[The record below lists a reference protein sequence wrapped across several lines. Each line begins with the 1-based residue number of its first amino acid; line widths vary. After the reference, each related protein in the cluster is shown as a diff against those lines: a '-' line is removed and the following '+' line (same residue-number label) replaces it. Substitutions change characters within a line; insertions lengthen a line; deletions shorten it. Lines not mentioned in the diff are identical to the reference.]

1 MNYSIYAESTPN
13 PEVMKFV
20 SNRMLSD
27 KSLEILTASEGK
39 DIPLVNELFKLP
51 FVKSVFISSNF
62 VSVTKTENV
71 EWQTIAL
78 QLRIYIADYLNSIEI
93 INHTESISITK
104 IEESESESTSERK
117 TEDKREFEGT
127 EKEIADLL
135 DEYIRPAVEGDGG
148 SITLHSFKDGIVS
161 VTLSGACNGCPS
173 STVTLKQG
181 IEGLLK
187 QKIGDKIKEVV
198 AR

>member
-104 IEESESESTSERK
+104 IEESESTSERK

>member
-20 SNRMLSD
+20 SNRMLAD
-27 KSLEILTASEGK
+27 KSLEILMASEGK

-104 IEESESESTSERK
+104 NKESESTPERK
-117 TEDKREFEGT
+117 KEEKREFEGT
-127 EKEIADLL
+127 EKDIVDLL

-148 SITLHSFKDGIVS
+148 SIKLHSFKDGIVS

-173 STVTLKQG
+173 SSVTLKQG

-198 AR
+198 AI

>member
-20 SNRMLSD
+20 SNRMLGD
-27 KSLEILTASEGK
+27 KSLEILNASEAK
-39 DIPLVNELFKLP
+39 EIPIAYELFKLP

-62 VSVTKTENV
+62 VSVTKTATI
-71 EWQTIAL
+71 EWQDIAL
-78 QLRIYIADYLNSIEI
+78 QLRMYITDFLNSIEI
-93 INHTESISITK
+93 INHTEYISTDIK
-104 IEESESESTSERK
+104 EKSESVKEVIIEE
-117 TEDKREFEGT
+117 KREFEGT
-127 EKEIADLL
+127 EKEIAELL

-148 SITLHSFKDGIVS
+148 AITLHSFVDGIVS

-181 IEGLLK
+181 IESLLK
-187 QKIGDKIKEVV
+187 QKMGEKIKEVV
-198 AR
+198 AK

>member
-20 SNRMLSD
+20 SNRMLAD
-27 KSLEILTASEGK
+27 KSLEILKASEAIE
-39 DIPLVNELFKLP
+39 IPIANELFKLP

-62 VSVTKTENV
+62 VSVTKTETV
-71 EWQTIAL
+71 DWQDIAL
-78 QLRIYIADYLNSIEI
+78 QLRMYITDFLNSIEI
-93 INHTESISITK
+93 INHTESISTNVK
-104 IEESESESTSERK
+104 ENSESIEEVK
-117 TEDKREFEGT
+117 TEVKREFEGS
-127 EKEIADLL
+127 EKEIVDLL

-187 QKIGDKIKEVV
+187 QKMGDKIKEVV

>member
-78 QLRIYIADYLNSIEI
+78 QLRIYIVDYLNSIEI

-104 IEESESESTSERK
+104 IEESEDTSERK
-117 TEDKREFEGT
+117 TEDKKEFEGT

-187 QKIGDKIKEVV
+187 QKMGDKIKEVV

>member
-62 VSVTKTENV
+62 VSVTKTENI

-104 IEESESESTSERK
+104 IEESESTSERK

>member
-20 SNRMLSD
+20 SNRMLAD
-27 KSLEILTASEGK
+27 KSLEILNASEAK
-39 DIPLVNELFKLP
+39 EIPIANELFKLP

-62 VSVTKTENV
+62 VSVTKTATI
-71 EWQTIAL
+71 EWQDIAL
-78 QLRIYIADYLNSIEI
+78 QLRMYITDFLNSIEI
-93 INHTESISITK
+93 INHTEYISTDIK
-104 IEESESESTSERK
+104 EKSESVKEVIIEE
-117 TEDKREFEGT
+117 KREFEGL
-127 EKEIADLL
+127 EKEIAELL

-148 SITLHSFKDGIVS
+148 AITLHSFVDGIVS

-181 IEGLLK
+181 IESLLK
-187 QKIGDKIKEVV
+187 QKMGEKIKEVV
-198 AR
+198 AK

>member
-1 MNYSIYAESTPN
+1 M
-13 PEVMKFV
+13 
-20 SNRMLSD
+20 
-27 KSLEILTASEGK
+27 
-39 DIPLVNELFKLP
+39 
-51 FVKSVFISSNF
+51 
-62 VSVTKTENV
+62 
-71 EWQTIAL
+71 
-78 QLRIYIADYLNSIEI
+78 DYLNSIEI
-93 INHTESISITK
+93 INHTESITTTIKENSESVKEVK
-104 IEESESESTSERK
+104 IEEET
-117 TEDKREFEGT
+117 EFEGS

-148 SITLHSFKDGIVS
+148 SITLHSFIDGIVS

-187 QKIGDKIKEVV
+187 QKMGDKIVEVV

>member
-20 SNRMLSD
+20 SNRMLAD
-27 KSLEILTASEGK
+27 KSLEILDASEAK
-39 DIPLVNELFKLP
+39 EIPIAYELFKLP

-71 EWQTIAL
+71 EWQDIAL
-78 QLRIYIADYLNSIEI
+78 QLRTYITDFLNSIEI
-93 INHTESISITK
+93 INHTESITANIKEYSEPIK
-104 IEESESESTSERK
+104 NQKKEEK
-117 TEDKREFEGT
+117 KEFEGS

-148 SITLHSFKDGIVS
+148 SITLHSFKDGVVS

-187 QKIGDKIKEVV
+187 QKMGDKIKEVV

>member
-20 SNRMLSD
+20 SNRMLAD
-27 KSLEILTASEGK
+27 KSLEILNASESK
-39 DIPLVNELFKLP
+39 KIPIAQELFKLP

-62 VSVTKTENV
+62 VSVTKTEAV
-71 EWQTIAL
+71 EWQDIAL
-78 QLRIYIADYLNSIEI
+78 QLRTYIMDYLNSIEI
-93 INHTESISITK
+93 INHTESITATVKENSESVKEIK
-104 IEESESESTSERK
+104 IEEEK
-117 TEDKREFEGT
+117 EFEGS

-148 SITLHSFKDGIVS
+148 SITLHSFIDGIVS

-187 QKIGDKIKEVV
+187 QKMGDKIKEVV

>member
-20 SNRMLSD
+20 SNRMLAD
-27 KSLEILTASEGK
+27 KSLEILNASESK
-39 DIPLVNELFKLP
+39 KIPIAHELFKLP

-62 VSVTKTENV
+62 VSVTKTEAV
-71 EWQTIAL
+71 EWQDIAL
-78 QLRIYIADYLNSIEI
+78 QLRTYIMDFLNSIEI
-93 INHTESISITK
+93 INHTESITTSVKENSESLKEVK
-104 IEESESESTSERK
+104 IEEEK
-117 TEDKREFEGT
+117 KEFEGS

-148 SITLHSFKDGIVS
+148 SITLHSFIDGIVS

-187 QKIGDKIKEVV
+187 QKMGDKIKEVV

>member
-20 SNRMLSD
+20 SNRMIAD
-27 KSLEILTASEGK
+27 KSLEILNASEAK
-39 DIPLVNELFKLP
+39 EIPIAYELFKLP

-62 VSVTKTENV
+62 VSVTKTEAV
-71 EWQTIAL
+71 EWQDIAL
-78 QLRIYIADYLNSIEI
+78 QLRTYIMDFLNSIEI
-93 INHTESISITK
+93 INHTESITTSVKVNSESLKEVK
-104 IEESESESTSERK
+104 IEEEK
-117 TEDKREFEGT
+117 KEFEGS

-148 SITLHSFKDGIVS
+148 SITLHSFIDGIVS

-187 QKIGDKIKEVV
+187 QKMGDKIKEVV

>member
-20 SNRMLSD
+20 SNRMLAD
-27 KSLEILTASEGK
+27 KSLEILKASEAIE
-39 DIPLVNELFKLP
+39 IPIANELFKLP

-62 VSVTKTENV
+62 VSVTKTEAV
-71 EWQTIAL
+71 EWQDIAL
-78 QLRIYIADYLNSIEI
+78 QLRTYITDFLNSIEI
-93 INHTESISITK
+93 INHTQTITTTIK
-104 IEESESESTSERK
+104 ENYETAKEVNKEEEK
-117 TEDKREFEGT
+117 KEFEGS
-127 EKEIADLL
+127 EKEIVDLL

-187 QKIGDKIKEVV
+187 QKMGDKIKEVV

>member
-27 KSLEILTASEGK
+27 KSLEILTSSEGK
-39 DIPLVNELFKLP
+39 DIPIVNEIFKLP

-71 EWQTIAL
+71 DWQTIAL

-93 INHTESISITK
+93 INHTESIPITK
-104 IEESESESTSERK
+104 IEDSESISKSE

-187 QKIGDKIKEVV
+187 QKMGDKIKEVV

>member
-104 IEESESESTSERK
+104 IEESESTSEGE
-117 TEDKREFEGT
+117 TEDKKEFEGT

-148 SITLHSFKDGIVS
+148 SITLHSFQDGIVS

>member
-20 SNRMLSD
+20 SNRMLAD
-27 KSLEILTASEGK
+27 KSLEILSASEAK
-39 DIPLVNELFKLP
+39 EIPIANELFKLP

-62 VSVTKTENV
+62 VSVTKTEHV
-71 EWQTIAL
+71 EWQDIAL
-78 QLRIYIADYLNSIEI
+78 QLRIYITDFLNSIEI
-93 INHTESISITK
+93 INHTESISVDIK
-104 IEESESESTSERK
+104 ENSESVKEAK

-173 STVTLKQG
+173 STITLKQG

-187 QKIGDKIKEVV
+187 QKMGDKIKEVV

>member
-20 SNRMLSD
+20 SNRMLAD
-27 KSLEILTASEGK
+27 KSLEILKASEAIE
-39 DIPLVNELFKLP
+39 IPIANELFKLP

-62 VSVTKTENV
+62 VSVTKTEIV
-71 EWQTIAL
+71 EWQDIAL
-78 QLRIYIADYLNSIEI
+78 QLRMYITDFLNSIEI
-93 INHTESISITK
+93 INHTESISTNVK
-104 IEESESESTSERK
+104 ENSESVEEVK
-117 TEDKREFEGT
+117 TEEKREYEGS
-127 EKEIADLL
+127 EKEISDLL

-187 QKIGDKIKEVV
+187 QKMGDKIKEVV

>member
-20 SNRMLSD
+20 SNRMLAD
-27 KSLEILTASEGK
+27 KSLEILNASESK
-39 DIPLVNELFKLP
+39 KIPIAHELFKLP

-62 VSVTKTENV
+62 VSVTKTKAV
-71 EWQTIAL
+71 EWQDIAL
-78 QLRIYIADYLNSIEI
+78 QLRTYITDFLNSIEI
-93 INHTESISITK
+93 INHTESITTNVKENSESVKEVK
-104 IEESESESTSERK
+104 IEEK
-117 TEDKREFEGT
+117 KEFEGS
-127 EKEIADLL
+127 EKEISDLL

-181 IEGLLK
+181 IERLLK
-187 QKIGDKIKEVV
+187 QKMGDKIKEVV

>member
-62 VSVTKTENV
+62 VSVTKTENI

-104 IEESESESTSERK
+104 IEESESTSERK

-187 QKIGDKIKEVV
+187 QKMGDKIKEVV

>member
-20 SNRMLSD
+20 SNRMLAD
-27 KSLEILTASEGK
+27 KSLEILKASEAIE
-39 DIPLVNELFKLP
+39 IPIANELFKLP
-51 FVKSVFISSNF
+51 FVKSIFISSNF
-62 VSVTKTENV
+62 ISVTKTETV
-71 EWQTIAL
+71 DWQDIAL
-78 QLRIYIADYLNSIEI
+78 QLRMYITDFLNSIEI
-93 INHTESISITK
+93 INHTESISTNVK
-104 IEESESESTSERK
+104 ENSESIEEVK
-117 TEDKREFEGT
+117 TEVKREFEGS
-127 EKEIADLL
+127 EKEISDLL

-187 QKIGDKIKEVV
+187 QKMGDKIKEVV

>member
-27 KSLEILTASEGK
+27 KSLEILMASEGK

-62 VSVTKTENV
+62 VSVTKKENV

-104 IEESESESTSERK
+104 IEESESTPERK
-117 TEDKREFEGT
+117 IEEKREYEGT

-173 STVTLKQG
+173 SSVTLKQG
-181 IEGLLK
+181 I
-187 QKIGDKIKEVV
+187 
-198 AR
+198 

>member
-1 MNYSIYAESTPN
+1 MASLIFSINGVE
-13 PEVMKFV
+13 
-20 SNRMLSD
+20 R
-27 KSLEILTASEGK
+27 
-39 DIPLVNELFKLP
+39 
-51 FVKSVFISSNF
+51 VFLATDF

-71 EWQTIAL
+71 EWQDIAL
-78 QLRIYIADYLNSIEI
+78 QLRMYITDFLNSIEI
-93 INHTESISITK
+93 INHTESISTNVK
-104 IEESESESTSERK
+104 ENSESVEEVK
-117 TEDKREFEGT
+117 TEEEREYEGS
-127 EKEIADLL
+127 EKEISDLL

-187 QKIGDKIKEVV
+187 QKMGDKIKEVV

>member
-104 IEESESESTSERK
+104 IEESESTSERK

-187 QKIGDKIKEVV
+187 QKMGDKIKEVV